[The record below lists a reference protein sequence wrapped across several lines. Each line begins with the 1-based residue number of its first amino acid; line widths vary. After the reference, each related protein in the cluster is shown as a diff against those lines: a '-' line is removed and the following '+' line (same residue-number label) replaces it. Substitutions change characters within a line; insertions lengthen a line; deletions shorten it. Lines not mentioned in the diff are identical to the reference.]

1 MSNIENLQRL
11 TSEKAKKIGSI
22 GGKKSAEAAK
32 RRKTMR
38 EMLDYLLTQ
47 PAAKKKNIDTL
58 EAILVAAIKKA
69 QKGNIKALEFIRDTV
84 GEKPVDKLS
93 GSFNL
98 TQALVVFEAKQM
110 TKDENADSNG
120 EDSGKVQATIN

>member
-1 MSNIENLQRL
+1 MANIENLQRL

-32 RRKTMR
+32 KRKTMR

-47 PAAKKKNIDTL
+47 PAAKKKDIDTL

-69 QKGNIKALEFIRDTV
+69 QKGNIKAMEFIRDTV
-84 GEKPVDKLS
+84 GEKPVDRLS
-93 GSFNL
+93 GNINL

>member
-1 MSNIENLQRL
+1 MANIENLQRL
-11 TSEKAKKIGSI
+11 TSEKAKEIGSI

-32 RRKTMR
+32 KRKTMR

-47 PAAKKKNIDTL
+47 PAAKKKDIDTL

-98 TQALVVFEAKQM
+98 TQALVVFEAKPL
-110 TKDENADSNG
+110 KEDNNADSNG

>member
-98 TQALVVFEAKQM
+98 TQALVVFEAKPL
-110 TKDENADSNG
+110 KEDNNADGDG
-120 EDSGKVQATIN
+120 ENSGKVQATIN

>member
-1 MSNIENLQRL
+1 MANIENLQRL

-32 RRKTMR
+32 KRKTMR

-47 PAAKKKNIDTL
+47 PAAKKKDVDTL

-69 QKGNIKALEFIRDTV
+69 QKGNIKAMEFIRDTV
-84 GEKPVDKLS
+84 GEKPVDRLS
-93 GSFNL
+93 GNINL

>member
-1 MSNIENLQRL
+1 MANIENLQRL
-11 TSEKAKKIGSI
+11 TSEKAKEIGSI
-22 GGKKSAEAAK
+22 GGKKSAAAAK

-47 PAAKKKNIDTL
+47 PAAKKKDVDTL

-69 QKGNIKALEFIRDTV
+69 QKGNIKAMEFIRDTV
-84 GEKPVDKLS
+84 GEKPVDRLS
-93 GSFNL
+93 GNINL

>member
-1 MSNIENLQRL
+1 MSGIENLQRL

-32 RRKTMR
+32 KRKTMR

-47 PAAKKKNIDTL
+47 PAAKKKDIDTL
-58 EAILVAAIKKA
+58 EAILVAAIRKA

-93 GSFNL
+93 GNFNL
-98 TQALVVFEAKQM
+98 TQALVVFEAKPI
-110 TKDENADSNG
+110 KEDDNANSDGEN
-120 EDSGKVQATIN
+120 SGKVQATIN

>member
-1 MSNIENLQRL
+1 MANIENLQRL
-11 TSEKAKKIGSI
+11 TSEKAKEIGSI
-22 GGKKSAEAAK
+22 GGKKSAAAAK

-47 PAAKKKNIDTL
+47 PAAKKKDVDTL

-98 TQALVVFEAKQM
+98 TQALVVFEAKPL
-110 TKDENADSNG
+110 KEDNNADSNG